1 MKTLM
6 VFVLMVSGMMVFPL
20 ASQAQDPDNEMKMDF
35 NPEMFK
41 MNQGT
46 GRTSISPYWGF
57 GPTFV
62 TSNIEVVGYEY
73 PEFKPFS
80 SWSNDLGIMLRTR
93 LGGKES
99 KFHLFYGVLW
109 RYINIETDNS
119 QLGVD
124 VTTGNAIYFTPTPD
138 ADNTELNIHT
148 LSVPL
153 LLEYKGKVSFALGG
167 FAAYHLC
174 SSSETD
180 YKSDQRDQFTTIRE
194 DFGLND
200 LLYGV
205 TGQIGIKRARVYVN
219 YYLNNIFADDSPYDF
234 TVMNIGIAFM

>member
-1 MKTLM
+1 MKNVM
-6 VFVLMVSGMMVFPL
+6 VFLLMLTGMVMIPL
-20 ASQAQDPDNEMKMDF
+20 ASQAQDPEPENEMKMDF

-46 GRTSISPYWGF
+46 GRTSITPYWGF
-57 GPTFV
+57 GPTLV
-62 TSNIEVVGYEY
+62 TSNIEVVGYQY

-80 SWSNDLGIMLRTR
+80 SWSNDLGVMLRTR
-93 LGGKES
+93 LGGATS

-109 RYINIETDNS
+109 RYINVETDN
-119 QLGVD
+119 LVLD
-124 VTTGNAIYFTPTPD
+124 LDDEMPIYFEPIPK
-138 ADNTELNIHT
+138 ANNTELNIHT

-153 LLEYKGKVSFALGG
+153 LLEYKGKVSFAVGG
-167 FAAYHLC
+167 FAAYRLC
-174 SSSETD
+174 SSSEYDFEQDGNDNSTSL
-180 YKSDQRDQFTTIRE
+180 KA

-205 TGQIGIKRARVYVN
+205 TGQIGVKRARVYVN
-219 YYLNNIFADDSPYDF
+219 YYLNNLFADDSPYDF